1 MKYISEHEA
10 EALYA
15 ELIDECHPTI
25 KIFGMEYAPS
35 RVLKQIDATAYKCSF
50 NDWLDAENLT
60 TDESEADG
68 TDADE

>member
-25 KIFGMEYAPS
+25 KIFGVEYTPS
-35 RVLKQIDATAYKCSF
+35 QVLKKLDAIAYKCGF

-60 TDESEADG
+60 TDDADG